1 MHAFRAPFRLFV
13 IGVVGLVLI
22 LTAIDVLFLHILST
36 APEGAPEQLTTR
48 GFAQQ
53 RGDIILGAALIG
65 AGIVLLGSSLVALMK
80 RKPVVDV
87 RDDGL
92 YAQLDGRTPEVLIP
106 WAEVATVTSGVET
119 DPYDGAT
126 REMLI
131 IQVRDM
137 TAVPPSLAGAT
148 WRGNELHIEAHDWN
162 RSVTD
167 IALAAQGARNHA
179 MRPPASATPSQP
191 FEPSMMWET
200 KVDVT
205 TEQPAVPDGSPE
217 DASGKENG
225 EVV

>member
-13 IGVVGLVLI
+13 IGLVGLVLI
-22 LTAIDVLFLHILST
+22 LTAIDVTFLHLLST
-36 APEGAPEQLTTR
+36 APNGAPEQLTSR
-48 GFAQQ
+48 GLAEQ
-53 RGDIILGAALIG
+53 RGDIILGATLLASGIILFGVSVAAL
-65 AGIVLLGSSLVALMK
+65 VK

-92 YAQLDGRTPEVLIP
+92 YAQLDGRIPEVLIP

-119 DPYDGAT
+119 DPFDGAT

-131 IQVRDM
+131 IRVRDM
-137 TAVPPSLAGAT
+137 DAIPPSLAGAK
-148 WRGNELHIEAHDWN
+148 WRGDELHIAAHDWN

-205 TEQPAVPDGSPE
+205 TEQAAVPDGAPE
-217 DASGKENG
+217 GVSGEENE